1 MTTPNLST
9 SLLTQEKPQ
18 ALLAQCHRGATFTVT
33 GGYWHNSKAWQV
45 SLLRPRVRY
54 GSHSLCLRWVLAL
67 VEYI

>member
-1 MTTPNLST
+1 M
-9 SLLTQEKPQ
+9 
-18 ALLAQCHRGATFTVT
+18 LLAQCHRGATFTVT